1 MISKEASISA
11 NDPRPGS
18 APQRAGLKRNTL
30 YNLSGSL
37 LSTAA
42 ALITVPL
49 FIHKIGTEKYGVLA
63 IIWLF
68 IGYFGVF
75 DLGLSRAT
83 ANQVAKLPDN
93 QDRANVFWTAILL
106 NAVIGLVGG
115 VVLYF
120 VGGFL
125 FQHALKMPASMRASS
140 VVMMPWLAAA
150 VPVATITG
158 VLTGTLE
165 GCERFL
171 LVNSLQVCGSILL
184 QVIPL
189 TVAFLIGP
197 DLQWLI
203 GSAILARLVT
213 TVPFFVGTLR
223 VLPVGRIRMPSRHWA
238 KVLFGYGA
246 WVTVSNIIAPVF
258 NSVDKFMIGGISGL
272 SSVTYYAVPER
283 LSRQASIFPGALA
296 RTLFPRLSAGEHQTA
311 RDTAGRS
318 LRALIAVLTPATV
331 LMVLGIRPFLAHWID
346 PGFAVLAG
354 PVGAVV
360 SLSIWINGLAYVPYA
375 LLEARG
381 RPDLT
386 AKFHIFE
393 IVPHLGLLWYCLHR
407 FGLIGG
413 AWALVFVSA
422 LDAGL
427 LFWKS
432 DLGVHRLQSFWLG
445 VGWIAAAFLLAPAYV
460 AFHGWFYGAAL
471 VVVAGA
477 AQWGFRASEDVSVLV
492 HAGLR
497 RLGWCARPA
506 DGVR

>member
-1 MISKEASISA
+1 MFSEESSISPNEA
-11 NDPRPGS
+11 QVSS
-18 APQRAGLKRNTL
+18 APQRSRFRRNTL
-30 YNLSGSL
+30 YNLCGSL
-37 LSTAA
+37 LSMAA

-63 IIWLF
+63 IVWLF

-83 ANQVAKLPDN
+83 ANQIAKLKDDR
-93 QDRANVFWTAILL
+93 DRASVFWTAILL
-106 NAVIGLVGG
+106 NAVIGVVGGIVLYLVGG
-115 VVLYF
+115 L
-120 VGGFL
+120 L
-125 FQHALKMPASMRASS
+125 FRFTLKMPGSMRASAIS
-140 VVMMPWLAAA
+140 MMPWLAAA

-171 LVNSLQVCGSILL
+171 SVNILQVCGSILL
-184 QVIPL
+184 QVVPL
-189 TVAFLIGP
+189 TVAFLLGSN
-197 DLQWLI
+197 LEWLI

-213 TVPFFVGTLR
+213 TLPFFVSTVR
-223 VLPVGRIRMPSRHWA
+223 TLPVGRPQIPSRRWA

-272 SSVTYYAVPER
+272 SSVTYYSVPER

-296 RTLFPRLSAGEHQTA
+296 RTLFPRLSAGEHQDAKETA
-311 RDTAGRS
+311 KRS
-318 LRALIAVLTPATV
+318 LIALLAVLTPITGLA
-331 LMVLGIRPFLAHWID
+331 VLGIRPFLSHWID
-346 PGFAVLAG
+346 PRFAEFAG

-360 SLSIWINGLAYVPYA
+360 SVSIWINGLAYVPYA
-375 LLEARG
+375 LVEARG

-386 AKFHIFE
+386 AKFHIIE
-393 IVPHLGLLWYCLHR
+393 VVPHLLLLWYCLHK

-432 DLGVHRLQSFWLG
+432 ELRVHRLQSFWLG
-445 VGWIAAAFLLAPAYV
+445 VGWVTLALLLAPAY
-460 AFHGWFYGAAL
+460 ATLHSWFYFAAI
-471 VVVAGA
+471 VVLAGI
-477 AQWGFRASEDVSVLV
+477 AQWGLRTSEDVSVFV
-492 HAGLR
+492 RAGLR
-497 RLGWCARPA
+497 RLRV
-506 DGVR
+506 VRVSN